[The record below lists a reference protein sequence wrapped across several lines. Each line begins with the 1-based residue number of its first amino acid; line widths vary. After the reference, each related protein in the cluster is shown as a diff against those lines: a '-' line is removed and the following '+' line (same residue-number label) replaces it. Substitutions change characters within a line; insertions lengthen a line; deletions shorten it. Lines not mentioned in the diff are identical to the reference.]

1 MRTRKIKERL
11 IERWI
16 ELYKQGISTL
26 EIAKRS
32 GVSQCTVY
40 RCLDEACVLIKQN
53 VITNKMVKE
62 WLDLYKTGN
71 VNCRW
76 IAKKYGVARDTVAKY
91 LHIYGV
97 KTSRKVP
104 HLVEERI

>member
-1 MRTRKIKERL
+1 MRKEIKE
-11 IERWI
+11 ITIKRWI
-16 ELYKQGISTL
+16 ELYKQGIPTL

-40 RCLDEACVLIKQN
+40 RYLDEACVLIKQN
-53 VITNKMVKE
+53 VITYKMVKE
-62 WLDLYKTGN
+62 WIDLYKTGN

-76 IAKKYGVARDTVAKY
+76 IAKKYGVARDTVARY
-91 LHIYGV
+91 LHMYGV